1 MMHAQALFLRRHA
14 MPLLALLGILTACE
28 SPTATRPTFAYDP
41 TALTGGQLYRWAS
54 GSTIRVF
61 IVPPPVGSALDLVGA
76 TSVAVAQWNDLPLF
90 REFRLVS
97 ATSAAEANVVVM
109 ARGATAPVAPST
121 TCPFDARGSAGYTYF
136 CPSAGRAARLSLTGT
151 SGGAVSVLV
160 SIEVGKAGTQAA
172 LEALLV
178 HEFGHVLGIGGH
190 SLTPTDVMF
199 GAPTVTAPSGRDAQT
214 LQYLLGQKPAI
225 LL

>member
-1 MMHAQALFLRRHA
+1 MMRERLLPLRRRA
-14 MPLLALLGILTACE
+14 MPLLALLGMLAGCE
-28 SPTATRPTFAYDP
+28 APTATRPTFAYDP

-109 ARGATAPVAPST
+109 ARGTTSPVAPST
-121 TCPFDARGSAGYTYF
+121 ACPFDARGSAGYTYF
-136 CPSAGRAARLSLTGT
+136 CPSGGRASRLSITGIT
-151 SGGAVSVLV
+151 ATEATVLV
-160 SIEVGKAGTQAA
+160 SIDVGKSGTQST

-178 HEFGHVLGIGGH
+178 HELGHVLGIGGH
-190 SLTPTDVMF
+190 SLTPTDVMY
-199 GAPTVTAPSGRDAQT
+199 GVPTVTIPSGRDAQT